1 MLFTRE
7 ADVFEADVRDSTY
20 FLLGFYT
27 PWCGACKNVSPK
39 WEAAMNNAFNW
50 TNANDINPLW
60 RGCAVARWVRV
71 HDVASECPGSLVN
84 LSCENASD
92 AAHGYAA
99 VKALFKRA
107 LMHGES
113 CAKRPFRE
121 ASTECV
127 LTRALG

>member
-92 AAHGYAA
+92 AAHGM
-99 VKALFKRA
+99 KR
-107 LMHGES
+107 LYRLNVGTTLQT
-113 CAKRPFRE
+113 CRWTFWRLQWV
-121 ASTECV
+121 CQC
-127 LTRALG
+127 LC